1 MNKINMNV
9 SSSFPGLFGVKDKL
23 IPFFWL
29 SKFDHPTLTK
39 DLKVFCDCT
48 IEKYT

>member
-1 MNKINMNV
+1 MNV
-9 SSSFPGLFGVKDKL
+9 SSSFPGLFGVKDKVIHFL
-23 IPFFWL
+23 L

-48 IEKYT
+48 IEKYP